1 MGKYRIW
8 LCVSDVKTGKSK
20 SKTFDSDITPIALFE
35 AIVKKYVPV
44 KEKELKEEEVE
55 EEDEEEE

>member
-1 MGKYRIW
+1 MGKRRIW
-8 LCVSDVKTGKSK
+8 LCVSDAKTGKSK
-20 SKTFDSDITPIALFE
+20 SKTFDSDMTSIALFE
-35 AIVKKYVPV
+35 AIAKKYVPV